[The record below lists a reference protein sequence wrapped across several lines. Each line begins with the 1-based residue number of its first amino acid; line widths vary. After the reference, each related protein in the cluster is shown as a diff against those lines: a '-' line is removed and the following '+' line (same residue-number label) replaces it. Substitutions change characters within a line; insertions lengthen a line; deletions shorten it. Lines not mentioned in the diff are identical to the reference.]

1 MPTDSV
7 TKRYRI
13 KDAAEDRKPSLR
25 ISSIVFGR
33 ELRGT
38 RVFYLVD
45 PKGQGTV
52 KKVAESV
59 VLHRWRRRQFE
70 GYVFGGCRLNPSVW
84 RALPDVLGENVAV
97 WRNMTNA
104 EISEKINLWSA
115 SDKKGFA
122 QVPSPEILAALIEVC
137 GTTRLKAITKRHND
151 PERSE
156 RFGTP
161 DLFLF
166 ARAVANGKVSL
177 ARFVEV
183 KKPEEPLKVD
193 QREEIAFLQSI
204 GLHARVIRLDER

>member
-59 VLHRWRRRQFE
+59 VLHCLR
-70 GYVFGGCRLNPSVW
+70 RLN
-84 RALPDVLGENVAV
+84 
-97 WRNMTNA
+97 
-104 EISEKINLWSA
+104 
-115 SDKKGFA
+115 SDPRG
-122 QVPSPEILAALIEVC
+122 C
-137 GTTRLKAITKRHND
+137 G
-151 PERSE
+151 
-156 RFGTP
+156 
-161 DLFLF
+161 
-166 ARAVANGKVSL
+166 
-177 ARFVEV
+177 
-183 KKPEEPLKVD
+183 
-193 QREEIAFLQSI
+193 Q
-204 GLHARVIRLDER
+204 